1 MRLIDLFKAEVAK
14 RGEVTLDHVMQ
25 ALCVVE
31 NEVKYASN
39 DEIMEFGDYFLKN
52 YDELTSEERLKLNH
66 GYEPISIGTYK
77 FIKSTAMDEAYWRS
91 FGRQFSKR
99 EEFELNAFKKELKMY
114 YETYSTF
121 IMTKKLVLAGTTFE
135 NYFFVAPIPNFDIM
149 RDEMIDTFVRNAMIA
164 ELGTIT
170 IILRDEED
178 IVYYFADGHWTS
190 KKGRKF

>member
-1 MRLIDLFKAEVAK
+1 MSQFQSA
-14 RGEVTLDHVMQ
+14 H
-25 ALCVVE
+25 
-31 NEVKYASN
+31 
-39 DEIMEFGDYFLKN
+39 
-52 YDELTSEERLKLNH
+52 
-66 GYEPISIGTYK
+66 ISLSSQQQWMKHIGRVLEDN
-77 FIKSTAMDEAYWRS
+77 F
-91 FGRQFSKR
+91 QR

-178 IVYYFADGHWTS
+178 IVYYFADGHWIS